1 MIPRDRKLAAGVS
14 IRFAGSKA
22 RDRAD
27 TVWLMQN
34 MDSLVWVGLKVI
46 ATAYAS
52 LTIANT
58 IPASDVGAHANDWV
72 DAVGYVLVPD
82 SSQVRH
88 SHGIPRVHQ
97 NTATGCR
104 ARYARTERA

>member
-1 MIPRDRKLAAGVS
+1 
-14 IRFAGSKA
+14 
-22 RDRAD
+22 
-27 TVWLMQN
+27 

-58 IPASDVGAHANDWV
+58 IPASDVGAHANEWV

-88 SHGIPRVHQ
+88 SHGIPRVHR
-97 NTATGCR
+97 NTAWAAAHDMPGR
-104 ARYARTERA
+104 NGLDYASKLFASRRTLFVWVAILGWT